1 MKFLLLLFVAAF
13 CLAQDRDFLTPNEV
27 AQIREAQDP
36 NDRLQL
42 YVHFAKMRMDLIEQY
57 LAKEKPGRSI
67 FIHDNLE
74 DYSRIIEAIDSVADD
89 ALRHNR
95 PLDKGMLLV
104 LDAEK
109 EFLDKLTKIQDA
121 APKDLDRYKF
131 VLTEAIDTTSDSHE
145 LSMEDSGKRTAELA
159 AQDNKEKKAREAMMP
174 AKEVKDRKQAAQS
187 EDDKKKKVPSLYR
200 PGEKPQDSK

>member
-1 MKFLLLLFVAAF
+1 MKFFLLLFVAGF

-42 YVHFAKMRMDLIEQY
+42 YVHFARMRMDLIEQY
-57 LAKEKPGRSI
+57 LAKEKPGRSV

-74 DYSRIIEAIDSVADD
+74 DYSQIVEAMDSVADD

-95 PLDKGMLLV
+95 PIDKGMLLV

-121 APKDLDRYKF
+121 DPKDLDRYKF
-131 VLTEAIDTTSDSHE
+131 VLTEAIDTTSDSRE
-145 LSMEDSGKRTAELA
+145 LSMEDSGKRTAALA
-159 AQDNKEKKAREAMMP
+159 AQDSKEKKARDAMMP
-174 AKEVKDRKQAAQS
+174 AKEVKDRKQASQA
-187 EDDKKKKVPSLYR
+187 EDDKKKKTPSLYR
-200 PGEKPQDSK
+200 PGEKPQNPN

>member
-1 MKFLLLLFVAAF
+1 MKFILLLFVASF
-13 CLAQDRDFLTPNEV
+13 CLAQDRDFLSPNEV

-36 NDRLQL
+36 NDRLKL

-95 PLDKGMLLV
+95 PIDQGMLLV

-109 EFLDKLTKIQDA
+109 EFLDKLNKIQEAD
-121 APKDLDRYKF
+121 PKDLDRYKF

-159 AQDNKEKKAREAMMP
+159 SQDNKEKKAREAMMP
-174 AKEVKDRKQAAQS
+174 AKEVKDRKQAAQT

-200 PGEKPQDSK
+200 PGEKPQDAK